1 MLRTRRAWV
10 ASGCLWL
17 ALVAVGVAVAVA
29 RPDSDLTQAFRA
41 VSWSAV
47 AVVLPVQV
55 LSIAICGF
63 ALRLFRPGA
72 SYLACVY
79 SRWLRDAGGNLFVFA
94 PGFGEIA
101 GARSLTLTGATA
113 VAAISASA
121 MDVAAESLAQIP
133 YALFALTIVPPMA
146 LSPGPHQAWLWWALG
161 LGAAAAMSLW
171 AVRRGWVVRRLQP
184 LLVPAMRWLAELRDA
199 FRIRRRAM
207 PAATLLHLVAWTMG
221 GVQVWLAVLALGWRI
236 SLLHAVALESLVYA
250 ARATLFFVPAGLGVQ
265 EAGFIGGGLL
275 LGIPPSQAL
284 ALSLI
289 LRVRDLLTGAPA
301 LTAWPV
307 LETARRSLGL
317 HAARKSEG

>member
-17 ALVAVGVAVAVA
+17 ALVAVGVAFAVA
-29 RPDSDLTQAFRA
+29 RPDSELTRAFHA
-41 VSWSAV
+41 VRWSAV

-101 GARSLTLTGATA
+101 GARTLTLMGATA
-113 VAAISASA
+113 VASISASA

-133 YALFALTIVPPMA
+133 YALFAFAIVPPVA
-146 LSPGPHQAWLWWALG
+146 LSPGGGHAWLWWALG
-161 LGAAAAMSLW
+161 LGAAAAISLW
-171 AVRRGWVVRRLQP
+171 AVRREAVAQRLQP
-184 LLVPAMRWLAELRDA
+184 LLVPTMRWLAELRGA
-199 FRIRRRAM
+199 FRIRRAAM
-207 PAATLLHLVAWTMG
+207 PAATLLHLVAWMLG
-221 GVQVWLAVLALGWRI
+221 GVQVWLAVLTLGWPI
-236 SLLHAVALESLVYA
+236 SFLHAVALESFVYA

-289 LRVRDLLTGAPA
+289 LRVRDLLSGAPA
-301 LTAWPV
+301 LAAWPM

-317 HAARKSEG
+317 HTARKSEG